1 MKRGFWI
8 IKLKVLNVSPFP
20 SRKSDDKKYVAVAL
34 QGTSELN
41 GNKHLLTKDGIEQKI
56 LDRALLCSRK
66 PSENKI
72 IDLKVEA
79 PFDYDECELVP

>member
-1 MKRGFWI
+1 M
-8 IKLKVLNVSPFP
+8 KLKVLNVLPFP
-20 SRKSDDKKYVAVAL
+20 SKKSDNDKKYVAVAL

-41 GNKHLLTKDGIEQKI
+41 GNKHLLTKDGVSHKI

-72 IDLKVEA
+72 LSLKVEA